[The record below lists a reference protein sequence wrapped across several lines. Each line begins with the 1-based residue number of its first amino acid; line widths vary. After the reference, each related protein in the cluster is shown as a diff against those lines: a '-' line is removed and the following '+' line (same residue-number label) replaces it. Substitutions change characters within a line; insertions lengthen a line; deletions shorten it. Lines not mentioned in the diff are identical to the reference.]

1 MMAGGKVEN
10 SQPRK
15 NIDVIQLTIEAK
27 YNLHTLRTRRSCSF
41 EQKFIFPAGYRTVS
55 MRLQAIRCGKTEER
69 CANNHE
75 RRDVIGIVTL
85 RAPYRVNAASA
96 WNHHRAAPG

>member
-1 MMAGGKVEN
+1 MMAGGKVED

-41 EQKFIFPAGYRTVS
+41 EQKFMFLAGCRTIS
-55 MRLQAIRCGKTEER
+55 MRLTSQPGGKTEER
-69 CANNHE
+69 CATTM
-75 RRDVIGIVTL
+75 IGGTV
-85 RAPYRVNAASA
+85 
-96 WNHHRAAPG
+96 